1 MNYAT
6 DDVTLTGDAIA
17 AFCDSLPDGQ
27 RFDVQRLRAAT
38 RIVRRPSLG
47 ELEWRV
53 TFEGRAQVVVPIT
66 LAAGVVTP

>member
-6 DDVTLTGDAIA
+6 DDVTLTGDDIA
-17 AFCDSLPDGQ
+17 AFCDSLPPVQ
-27 RFDVQRLRAAT
+27 HFDINRLRAAT

-66 LAAGVVTP
+66 LAGGVGTP